1 MQIAAHQKAKQD
13 REEAK
18 IREALRIKEEKEKET
33 QRLRELQERAQDR
46 QAELDQIRAQRHY
59 EQAELQHVANERAK
73 KKRHE
78 EELQKLHVARQKQF
92 ADNDAR
98 VKDAQVR
105 ERDQFLQI
113 VANQKRLEQV
123 EREQMADRR
132 AAYLTYKQQLN
143 DQMKKNDECR
153 QIEQHAKIIEGK
165 KNRLLIDQE
174 RNRIEMIKAQKLC
187 AVKAIGVDAKYTEDL
202 MKKKISF

>member
-1 MQIAAHQKAKQD
+1 M
-13 REEAK
+13 
-18 IREALRIKEEKEKET
+18 
-33 QRLRELQERAQDR
+33 
-46 QAELDQIRAQRHY
+46 
-59 EQAELQHVANERAK
+59 
-73 KKRHE
+73 
-78 EELQKLHVARQKQF
+78 ARQKQF

-105 ERDQFLQI
+105 ERDQFIQI
-113 VANQKRLEQV
+113 VANQKRLEHV
-123 EREQMADRR
+123 EREHMAERR
-132 AAYLTYKQQLN
+132 SAYLNYKQQLN

-187 AVKAIGVDAKYTEDL
+187 AVKSIGVDAKYTEDL

>member
-1 MQIAAHQKAKQD
+1 M
-13 REEAK
+13 
-18 IREALRIKEEKEKET
+18 
-33 QRLRELQERAQDR
+33 
-46 QAELDQIRAQRHY
+46 
-59 EQAELQHVANERAK
+59 
-73 KKRHE
+73 
-78 EELQKLHVARQKQF
+78 ARQKQF

-105 ERDQFLQI
+105 ERDQFIQI

-123 EREQMADRR
+123 GREQMAERR
-132 AAYLTYKQQLN
+132 SAYLNYKQQLN

-187 AVKAIGVDAKYTEDL
+187 AVKSIGVDAKYTEDL
-202 MKKKISF
+202 MKKKISFWDKKYCTNDAVYDIHSIKHKKTN